1 MSGRFTATAIV
12 VAVTCAVCLG
22 VTSSWGQ
29 DVSALQR
36 RLAARGASWTAAP
49 NWVTELSMA
58 DQQALCGTSLAAPD
72 PTTATLL
79 VLPRIANLPAVFDWR
94 DNGGNWVSPVR
105 NQGACGS
112 CWDFSAVAQIE
123 SWWMIHRA
131 APTPPQDLSEQF
143 VLSCAGVG
151 SCSGGDTGGVLEFA
165 RTVGI
170 PAEKCMPYRADDKV
184 PCSEAC
190 KDWASQAVRIPG
202 WGYITFEEALTQN
215 IKAAVFRHPVSAH
228 FTVYEDFTAYAGG
241 VYEHVSGNEL
251 GGHGIL
257 IVGWNDYEQSWIC
270 KNSWGPDWGNRGF
283 FRIKWGNC
291 GIGRYMPFIWDT
303 VTANALAISPSRL
316 EVVLLPGDST
326 TASVTLTNAGLTPL
340 EYSAVDYQVPVMFHP
355 SPFMAYDTLSWWCGD
370 PAIKGYENHWLQYL
384 ETPPL
389 ELSHV
394 SSPRLSWMGM
404 WAVEDP
410 TGAEAPW
417 DGWDGCNVWVSTD
430 NGRSFQVAEP
440 ITPPYTQRSLWSF
453 GNAEQG
459 WNMGP
464 GVPGWTG
471 KSGGWRRVEFDLSPY
486 RADSVVIR
494 FAFASDMGLC
504 TLDDS
509 TLVGFFVDEIVVSD
523 GQRTFFVDHGDKL
536 ETMQRKGFGARNAP
550 WLSLV
555 NPAGVIPPAQS
566 VEVGVCISAAPLSPG
581 NYPGLLAITTNDTTM
596 PRAEVPLLL
605 TVRSSSQPEVV
616 DRWRLAQNY
625 PNPVNTATTIEYSV
639 LLQAGEVTI
648 TIINV
653 LGQEVCRLVEGWH
666 EVGHYSLVWDTRDR
680 HGQALGSGV
689 YLYRLTADGRQ
700 VLCRKLVLL
709 R

>member
-1 MSGRFTATAIV
+1 LLLPLLSA
-12 VAVTCAVCLG
+12 
-22 VTSSWGQ
+22 SWAQ
-29 DVSALQR
+29 DVAALQR
-36 RLAARGASWTAAP
+36 AIAASGAKWTAAS
-49 NWVTELSMA
+49 NWVSKLSFA
-58 DQQALCGTSLAAPD
+58 EQQALCGTAVEAPD
-72 PTTATLL
+72 PTVTAIL
-79 VLPRIANLPAVFDWR
+79 VLPKAVDLPAVFDWR

-123 SWWMIHRA
+123 SWWMIHRGVSTP
-131 APTPPQDLSEQF
+131 APDLSEQF

-151 SCSGGDTGGVLEFA
+151 SCAGGDIGGVLEFA
-165 RTVGI
+165 RTTGI

-190 KDWASQAVRIPG
+190 KDWEAQAVRIPG
-202 WGYITFEEALTQN
+202 WGYITLEEALTSN

-241 VYEHVSGNEL
+241 VYEHVSGKEL

-270 KNSWGPDWGNRGF
+270 KNSWGPDWGDKGF

-291 GIGRYMPFIWDT
+291 GMGRYMPFIWDA
-303 VTANALAISPSRL
+303 VTGNALAVSPARL
-316 EVVLLPGDST
+316 EVVLYQGDST
-326 TASVTLTNAGLTPL
+326 TARVTLTNAGSTPI
-340 EYSAVDYQVPVMFHP
+340 EYSAIDYQVPVMFHP

-389 ELSHV
+389 NLSRT
-394 SSPRLSWMGM
+394 SAPRLRWMGM

-410 TGAEAPW
+410 GGAEPPW

-430 NGRSFQVAEP
+430 NGRSFHVAEP
-440 ITPPYTQRSLWSF
+440 LTPPYTQRSLWSF

-464 GVPGWTG
+464 GIPGWTG
-471 KSGGWRRVEFDLSPY
+471 KSGGWQRVEFDLSPY
-486 RADSVVIR
+486 RADSVIIR

-523 GQRTFFVDHGDKL
+523 GARTLFVDHGDKM
-536 ETMQRKGFGARNAP
+536 ETMCRHGFGARSAD
-550 WLSLV
+550 WLSVV
-555 NPAGVIPPAQS
+555 NPAGVIQPERSA
-566 VEVGVCISAAPLSPG
+566 ELELCISAATLALG
-581 NYPGLLAITTNDTTM
+581 DYPGLLAITTNDTTM
-596 PRAEVPLLL
+596 PKVEIPLSI
-605 TVRSSSQPEVV
+605 TVRRREEPLVV
-616 DRWRLAQNY
+616 DQWRLAQNY
-625 PNPVNTATTIEYSV
+625 PNPVNAATTIEYSV
-639 LLQAGEVTI
+639 PQAGEVAV
-648 TIINV
+648 TIINAT
-653 LGQEVCRLVEGWH
+653 GQVVRTLRQAWH
-666 EVGHYSLVWDTRDR
+666 EVGHYALVWDTCDDR
-680 HGQALGSGV
+680 GRAVGSGV
-689 YLYRLTADGRQ
+689 YLYRLTLDGRQ